1 MEFPNGI
8 SEWNFQFF
16 SKVKFLNG
24 CSKRA
29 KRGSVALLSVRSFFF
44 LSRKE
49 NLSTSEGGI
58 FRHPEGES
66 FVKSWRYPCKYVK
79 MKKFEGKIL

>member
-29 KRGSVALLSVRSFFF
+29 KRGSVALLSVHPFFSFLKGVPKGSSFDI
-44 LSRKE
+44 RRGE
-49 NLSTSEGGI
+49 I
-58 FRHPEGES
+58 F
-66 FVKSWRYPCKYVK
+66 C
-79 MKKFEGKIL
+79 